1 MMKTSIGN
9 IVLFVISTWFA
20 IFLFMFTVFFRLL
33 ITADIP
39 IAYSEGE
46 AKFYIVL
53 LVLTT
58 LMLLSMIVF
67 SKNYVKLVTFTIG
80 TLMLLFLASVMRTY
94 YTLDAEYIDVLTL
107 WSFSVVFMVLTAL
120 GVVLMLRGRNLRITY
135 RAVH

>member
-1 MMKTSIGN
+1 
-9 IVLFVISTWFA
+9 
-20 IFLFMFTVFFRLL
+20 MFTVFFRLL

-67 SKNYVKLVTFTIG
+67 SKNYVKPVTLTIG
-80 TLMLLFLASVMRTY
+80 TIMLLFLVSVIRTY
-94 YTLDAEYIDVLTL
+94 YTVDAEYIDVLIE
-107 WSFSVVFMVLTAL
+107 WSFFVVFIVPTAL
-120 GVVLMLRGRNLRITY
+120 GVVLMRRKRNLSTS
-135 RAVH
+135 

>member
-1 MMKTSIGN
+1 MVKTSIVN
-9 IVLFVISTWFA
+9 SVLFVISTWFA

-67 SKNYVKLVTFTIG
+67 SKNYIKPVTLTIG
-80 TLMLLFLASVMRTY
+80 TIMLLFLVSVIRTY
-94 YTLDAEYIDVLTL
+94 YTVDAEYIDVLTV
-107 WSFSVVFMVLTAL
+107 WSSFVVFIVPTAL
-120 GVVLMLRGRNLRITY
+120 GVVLMRRRKNLSTI
-135 RAVH
+135 

>member
-67 SKNYVKLVTFTIG
+67 SKNYIKPVTLTIG
-80 TLMLLFLASVMRTY
+80 TIMLLFLVSVIRTY
-94 YTLDAEYIDVLTL
+94 YTVDAEYIDVLIE
-107 WSFSVVFMVLTAL
+107 WSFFVVFIVPTAL
-120 GVVLMLRGRNLRITY
+120 GVVLMRRKKNLSTS
-135 RAVH
+135 

>member
-9 IVLFVISTWFA
+9 IVLFVISAWFA

-67 SKNYVKLVTFTIG
+67 SKNSIKPVTLTIG
-80 TLMLLFLASVMRTY
+80 TIMLLFLVSVIRTY
-94 YTLDAEYIDVLTL
+94 YTVDAEYIDVLIE
-107 WSFSVVFMVLTAL
+107 WSFFVVFIVPTAL
-120 GVVLMLRGRNLRITY
+120 GVVLMRRKKNLSTS
-135 RAVH
+135 

>member
-67 SKNYVKLVTFTIG
+67 SKNSIKPVTLTIG
-80 TLMLLFLASVMRTY
+80 TIMLLFLVSVIRTY
-94 YTLDAEYIDVLTL
+94 YTVDAEYIDVLIE
-107 WSFSVVFMVLTAL
+107 WSFFVVFIVPTAL
-120 GVVLMLRGRNLRITY
+120 GVVLMRRKRNLSTT
-135 RAVH
+135 

>member
-67 SKNYVKLVTFTIG
+67 SKNYMKPVTLTIG
-80 TLMLLFLASVMRTY
+80 TIMLLFLVSVIRTY
-94 YTLDAEYIDVLTL
+94 YTVDAEYIDVLIE
-107 WSFSVVFMVLTAL
+107 WSFFVVFIVPTAL
-120 GVVLMLRGRNLRITY
+120 GVVLMRRKKNLSTS
-135 RAVH
+135 

>member
-1 MMKTSIGN
+1 MMKTSIVN
-9 IVLFVISTWFA
+9 SVLFVISTWFA

-67 SKNYVKLVTFTIG
+67 SKNYIKPVTLTIG
-80 TLMLLFLASVMRTY
+80 TIMLLFLVSVIRTY
-94 YTLDAEYIDVLTL
+94 YTVDAEYIDVLIE
-107 WSFSVVFMVLTAL
+107 WSFFVVFIVPTAL
-120 GVVLMLRGRNLRITY
+120 GVVLMRRRKNLSTI
-135 RAVH
+135 